1 MKYLNERITQQIDLG
16 AVQTKGMYKY
26 EVQTTDRI
34 EMSEWSTVFVGN
46 YYNNAE
52 RYHTFDITDLC
63 RSRKRNIHTTFGK
76 SIDADVFTIEQYR
89 IIVTKSDNTTV
100 AG

>member
-34 EMSEWSTVFVGN
+34 EQSGWSTIFVGN

-52 RYHTFDITDLC
+52 RWHTFDITDLC
-63 RSRKRNIHTTFGK
+63 RSRK
-76 SIDADVFTIEQYR
+76 
-89 IIVTKSDNTTV
+89 
-100 AG
+100 